1 MKIRN
6 DFVTN
11 SSSSS
16 FILEKG
22 WDIDDAFNVLTDWCK
37 DYDKRM
43 DQAIEYIKAQGYEI
57 NTDFEPY
64 MHITPFDENY
74 WQVVDEIERKFKVS
88 RVYTELPDSI
98 ADAASCKNYA
108 QYIHKNPENKAT
120 NRFVIKTMAEICKD
134 HKDDSWDIYS
144 DLISWYVD
152 DEEDPIDIDEFLEK
166 TRDSVVV
173 YAEDP
178 GISYYP
184 EFVLNELRDM
194 SIFSCSHMG

>member
-22 WDIDDAFNVLTDWCK
+22 RTADDAFNVLTDWCK
-37 DYDKRM
+37 DYDKRVN
-43 DQAIEYIKAQGYEI
+43 QAIEYINAQGYEV
-57 NTDFEPY
+57 NTDRGRY
-64 MHITPFDENY
+64 MSITPSDENH
-74 WQVVDEIERKFKVS
+74 WQIIYEVEKKFKIS
-88 RVYTELPDSI
+88 TLYSKLPDFI
-98 ADAASCKNYA
+98 TDVASCKNYA
-108 QYIHKNPENKAT
+108 EYIQKSQENNKA
-120 NRFVIKTMAEICKD
+120 NRFEIKTMTEICKEHTND
-134 HKDDSWDIYS
+134 WDIYS
-144 DLISWYVD
+144 DLIGWYVD
-152 DEEDPIDIDEFLEK
+152 DEEDPIDINEFLEK
-166 TRDSVVV
+166 TKDSVVL

-184 EFVLNELRDM
+184 EFVLDELRDM

>member
-22 WDIDDAFNVLTDWCK
+22 WSADDAFKVLTDWCK

-43 DQAIEYIKAQGYEI
+43 DQAIEYIKAQGYEVDSSLD
-57 NTDFEPY
+57 TY
-64 MHITPFDENY
+64 MHITPFDGNH
-74 WQVVDEIERKFKVS
+74 WQVLHEVEEKFRVS
-88 RVYTELPDSI
+88 RVYKQLPDSI
-98 ADAASCKNYA
+98 TDAANCKDYA
-108 QYIHKNPENKAT
+108 EYIQKNPENTRA
-120 NRFVIKTMAEICKD
+120 NRFVIKTMTEICKE
-134 HKDDSWDIYS
+134 HKNDWDIYS

-152 DEEDPIDIDEFLEK
+152 DEEDDSIDIDKFLEK
-166 TRDSVVV
+166 TKDSVVL

-184 EFVLNELRDM
+184 EFVLDELRDM
-194 SIFSCSHMG
+194 SLFSCSHMG